1 MPQPANVTTPEAAH
15 HYIDEYR
22 VGTMLAFGASTLA
35 FVGSMEVESAP
46 ESQLL
51 GVASGL
57 ALALTY
63 SSARKVVQFHK
74 RMRELEE
81 LPAAADIVKD
91 Y

>member
-1 MPQPANVTTPEAAH
+1 MKAAEVTTPEAAY

-35 FVGSMEVESAP
+35 FVCSVEVESMP
-46 ESQLL
+46 ESPLL

-81 LPAAADIVKD
+81 WPAADDVVKD